1 MGEGDLSTTRLGYS
15 LEGAALVG
23 QIACPDVQGKVPGIL
38 VIPEAPGP
46 GAHVVRR
53 AAALAKVGYVALAA
67 DLHGEGR
74 VLDDPKTVRPTV
86 ELLKSQPE
94 RLLGRLR
101 AGLEALA
108 NVPQVDPARLAV
120 IGYCFGGWCALELG
134 RTGAALRGI
143 AVFHGALNSALAD
156 SASKIRG
163 KVLVC
168 TGSADP
174 FVPMTQ
180 VTAFCEEMSAAGVDW
195 QVSLYGG
202 VCHGFTSPE
211 AGGIPAP
218 GFGYSASADRR
229 SWAELCSFLGELFD
243 MEGSNGIRG

>member
-1 MGEGDLSTTRLGYS
+1 MTRLEYS
-15 LEGAALVG
+15 FEGAPFVG
-23 QIACPDVQGKVPGIL
+23 QIAYPDVEGKVPGIL

-46 GAHVVRR
+46 GAHAIRR
-53 AAALAKVGYVALAA
+53 AAALARLGYVALAA

-74 VLDDPKTVRPTV
+74 VLEDPKAVRPAV
-86 ELLKSQPE
+86 ERLKSEPE
-94 RLLGRLR
+94 RLHGRLR

-108 NVPQVDPARLAV
+108 NMPQVDPARLAV

-134 RTGAALRGI
+134 RTGAPLLGI
-143 AVFHGALNSALAD
+143 AVFHGALNSGLAD
-156 SASKIRG
+156 SANRIRG

-174 FVPMTQ
+174 FVPMAQ
-180 VTAFCEEMSAAGVDW
+180 VTSFCEEMSAAGVDW
-195 QVSLYGG
+195 QLSLYGG

-218 GFGYSASADRR
+218 GFGYSTSADRR
-229 SWAELCSFLGELFD
+229 SWAQLRSFLAELFD
-243 MEGSNGIRG
+243 MEGSNGIRR

>member
-1 MGEGDLSTTRLGYS
+1 MGEAGLSTTRLDYEADGTA
-15 LEGAALVG
+15 LCGQLARPEG
-23 QIACPDVQGKVPGIL
+23 QGKVPGVL

-46 GAHVVRR
+46 GAHVLRR
-53 AAALAKVGYVALAA
+53 AAALAQLGYVALAA
-67 DLHGEGR
+67 DIHGDGR

-86 ELLKSQPE
+86 ELLKSEPA

-101 AGLEALA
+101 AGLDALA
-108 NVPQVDPARLAV
+108 AVPQVDPQRLAV
-120 IGYCFGGWCALELG
+120 IGYCFGGWCALELA
-134 RTGAALRGI
+134 RTGAPLRGVAI
-143 AVFHGALNSALAD
+143 FHGALNTSQAAG
-156 SASKIRG
+156 AGKIGG

-168 TGSADP
+168 SGSADP
-174 FVPMTQ
+174 FVPAAQ

-195 QVSLYGG
+195 QVNLYGG

-218 GFGYSASADRR
+218 GFGYSASADHR
-229 SWAELCSFLGELFD
+229 SWAQLRSFLGELFD